1 MMIVSIAD
9 LGAAL
14 GKAQAFSFVSSAP
27 ELDAI
32 HEEYS
37 LEGPVEVAGTVTNV
51 GSGFRVKGV
60 ITCRK
65 SFVCDRC
72 LGQFVE
78 EQKHKFSEDFRRE
91 GEAEGENESVN
102 YFSGDAID
110 IAELVRDTI
119 LAAQPLNNICRPDCR
134 GLCPKCGADLN
145 KGDCGCNRT
154 ILDPRL
160 AALQQ
165 LLKKK

>member
-1 MMIVSIAD
+1 MMMINIAE

-27 ELDAI
+27 ELDVI
-32 HEEYS
+32 QEEYS
-37 LEGPVEVAGTVTNV
+37 FQGPVTAEGTVTNV
-51 GSGFRVKGV
+51 GRSFRIEGV
-60 ITCRK
+60 ITCEK
-65 SFVCDRC
+65 EFVCDRC
-72 LGQFVE
+72 LGHFTEKQE
-78 EQKHKFSEDFRRE
+78 HRFSEDFRRE
-91 GEAEGENESVN
+91 GDDEEQDSVN

-134 GLCPKCGADLN
+134 GLCPKCGANLN
-145 KGDCGCNRT
+145 EKDCGCDRFVA
-154 ILDPRL
+154 DPRL

-165 LLKKK
+165 LLNKK